1 MAVWRL
7 SLADGPLPGCRW
19 GQRIA
24 DRRVTRR
31 GHAHAAKRARV
42 QVLAASLLTA
52 ATLAS
57 VSGAEPA
64 AAGTGPLAASSGFT
78 AVGVLEGVAAVSAR
92 NAWAVG
98 FTGSF
103 SGVHGSLIVHWNG
116 TAWRRVPS
124 PASRGGWLNGVAAT
138 SAGNA
143 WAVGFAGS
151 KSLIVHWNGTMWKR
165 AVSPSLPGS
174 AELVGVAAT
183 SARNTWAVGCTGC
196 TRTGTPNPQPLIVRW
211 NGSGWKR
218 VPSPTARGGVI
229 LVEVAATSASNAWA
243 VGFAP
248 TPSAST
254 PVTSVILPWNGTA
267 WRRVP
272 SPGSRGGLL
281 EGVAATSAGNAWAVG
296 FSFANG
302 KSLILRWNGAAWKL
316 VPSPNP
322 PAFLVG
328 VAATSARNAW
338 AVGYILRGPGDKPVI
353 LHWNG
358 SAWKQVPSPTFA
370 AGADLIGVAAASTR
384 SAWAV
389 GSIGSFTAAKPKTL
403 VLHWNGS
410 SWK

>member
-1 MAVWRL
+1 MGIR
-7 SLADGPLPGCRW
+7 
-19 GQRIA
+19 
-24 DRRVTRR
+24 
-31 GHAHAAKRARV
+31 HAAKRVRV
-42 QVLAASLLTA
+42 QVLAASLLA
-52 ATLAS
+52 AAL
-57 VSGAEPA
+57 VPMSGAAPA

-78 AVGVLEGVAAVSAR
+78 AVGVLESVAAVSAR

-103 SGVHGSLIVHWNG
+103 SGAHGSLIVHWNG

-124 PASRGGWLNGVAAT
+124 PASRGGWLNGVAVT

-151 KSLIVHWNGTMWKR
+151 KSLILHWNGTLWKR
-165 AVSPSLPGS
+165 AVSPNLPGGADLAGVAATS
-174 AELVGVAAT
+174 ARNAWAVGCIGCTISATSSPQPLIVRWNGSAWKRVPSPTAPGGAILVGVAAT
-183 SARNTWAVGCTGC
+183 SARN
-196 TRTGTPNPQPLIVRW
+196 
-211 NGSGWKR
+211 
-218 VPSPTARGGVI
+218 
-229 LVEVAATSASNAWA
+229 AWA

-248 TPSAST
+248 THSAST
-254 PVTSVILPWNGTA
+254 PFRSVILEWNGTA
-267 WRRVP
+267 WRRVS

-302 KSLILRWNGAAWKL
+302 KSLILHWNGAAWKL
-316 VPSPNP
+316 VPSANS

-328 VAATSARNAW
+328 VAATSARDVW

-370 AGADLIGVAAASTR
+370 AGADLIGVAATSTR
-384 SAWAV
+384 NAWAV